1 MINMPP
7 WPIGPPPF
15 TPPQNYNSSSS
26 WKWSFGL
33 LILQN
38 ILVYVNMSN
47 EMFPKTGPMSTFRGE
62 EVSGLHGVEVVI
74 SHFAS

>member
-1 MINMPP
+1 
-7 WPIGPPPF
+7 
-15 TPPQNYNSSSS
+15 
-26 WKWSFGL
+26 
-33 LILQN
+33 
-38 ILVYVNMSN
+38 MSN